1 MIPFW
6 KKLREAGRPRCAMV
20 VVAAGNARRMGGVH
34 KILQPLD
41 GVPVLVRTLTSFQLA
56 EQVDE
61 IIIAVRE
68 EDLVEVSQLCRT
80 YGISKC
86 SKVVRG
92 GVEPGAFGIDGGA
105 GGFPGYGA
113 AGRA

>member
-56 EQVDE
+56 EQVEQDHGVPAPGDGAE
-61 IIIAVRE
+61 HQRAWDQGGLPVKKGG
-68 EDLVEVSQLCRT
+68 D
-80 YGISKC
+80 GFFHC
-86 SKVVRG
+86 SASCSSSHRS
-92 GVEPGAFGIDGGA
+92 
-105 GGFPGYGA
+105 
-113 AGRA
+113 